1 MFCSIRVF
9 LPKSVVSVFHWSV
22 AIVVSAVDVARSTE
36 VSVLHVNASMT
47 AFGKATHWQVPDPHA
62 QSVLIMHEGRSSGSL
77 VPNSREQACMELFFS
92 LPELKATPDVVT
104 YSAAI
109 SACQKA
115 LDTFRGFTG
124 AEENPVSRS

>member
-1 MFCSIRVF
+1 MPRRAWLLFIAVMFCSIRVF

-22 AIVVSAVDVARSTE
+22 AIVVSAVD
-36 VSVLHVNASMT
+36 
-47 AFGKATHWQVPDPHA
+47 A